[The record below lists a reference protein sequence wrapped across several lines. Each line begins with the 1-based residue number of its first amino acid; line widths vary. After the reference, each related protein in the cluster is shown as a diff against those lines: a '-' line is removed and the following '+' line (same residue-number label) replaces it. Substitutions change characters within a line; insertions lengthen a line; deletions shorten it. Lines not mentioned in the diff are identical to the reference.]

1 MSDEHDLPPQTEVA
15 PKNRKSRSVK
25 RKIVL
30 HANSHSVEVE
40 GVHFAL
46 SELPADQVAHFAR
59 KGYSIHL
66 RDTDRDPAVEHRG
79 LVEGTLMAIKPDPE
93 ADWIRAAGHAHAA
106 AALKSAGVRLT
117 PSQDPEQQP
126 VFAAALDKFNR
137 VSPGF
142 SSALKESF
150 RTDPDV
156 VHWYHKLTGAKKL
169 DLAALVPADEMAHA
183 AE

>member
-1 MSDEHDLPPQTEVA
+1 MSDETTTTEVA
-15 PKNRKSRSVK
+15 AKEKRAK
-25 RKIVL
+25 RKVIL
-30 HANSHSVEVE
+30 HANTHAVQIDNSPHLPL
-40 GVHFAL
+40 A
-46 SELPADQVAHFAR
+46 ELPLDQREYFER
-59 KGYSIHL
+59 LGYSIHL
-66 RDTDRDPAVEHRG
+66 LRSPRDPAVEHRG

-106 AALKSAGVRLT
+106 ASLKSAGIRLA
-117 PSQDPEQQP
+117 PKEDPTQHP
-126 VFAAALDKFNR
+126 TFVAALDKFNR

-169 DLAALVPADEMAHA
+169 DLAALVPADELAHA